1 MKKLRRTVTALFRP
15 VLSSLHI
22 GGCIPIAADGF
33 WRYRSGPGRSLR
45 KAAGL
50 FNEIRGETIIEVG
63 SGLHGRLAG
72 NSMLVW
78 PKQTCARRI
87 IAIDLDQD
95 RINEVKAAT
104 ASLNVELV
112 VGDGIAYLD
121 KFTSQIDLLYLDFWT
136 SDPVG
141 TIRGGT
147 SRAEAYLKAY
157 EAAKGK
163 MSPHSLILMDDT
175 DHVHPWKHTHVI
187 PRARLDGY
195 EVVYTGR
202 QTLLRR

>member
-72 NSMLVW
+72 NSM
-78 PKQTCARRI
+78 R
-87 IAIDLDQD
+87 
-95 RINEVKAAT
+95 
-104 ASLNVELV
+104 
-112 VGDGIAYLD
+112 
-121 KFTSQIDLLYLDFWT
+121 
-136 SDPVG
+136 
-141 TIRGGT
+141 
-147 SRAEAYLKAY
+147 
-157 EAAKGK
+157 
-163 MSPHSLILMDDT
+163 
-175 DHVHPWKHTHVI
+175 
-187 PRARLDGY
+187 RAR
-195 EVVYTGR
+195 
-202 QTLLRR
+202 